1 MKIKYSWLQ
10 SYFKDKLPT
19 PKDLADILTM
29 HSLEVESVEKKES
42 DYIFDVAV
50 LPNRAFDY
58 IDHLGVI
65 RDISAILKIEA
76 NVPTPSYDRR
86 RTVSFKFSDIE
97 KILGVNIPEKEV
109 IDILTRLDMEIK
121 KEGETMAVKIPDF
134 RPDIELKEDVIEEI
148 AIIYGYEKIEP
159 KTPEGLLISP
169 KKNDN
174 FFYAGIVRRIL
185 TGLGFDEVYN
195 YSFAGKGEFE
205 LENPIAEGREF
216 LRANLLNGLSE
227 NVKNNSR
234 YFEDIKIFEIGKI
247 FPRGGEII
255 SLAGVINKGKFY
267 EIKGVV
273 DVILKSIGVSDFYYE
288 ESAEK
293 VAEIRIGNSSLGA
306 IDRDGFELNFE
317 ELVKLAN
324 ESAEYKPIS
333 KYPAVMR
340 DLALFVLP
348 GVKVMEVTDV
358 IENTAGEL
366 LADSDLFDI
375 YENADR
381 KSLAFRLIFQ
391 SHDKTLTDEEVNDVM
406 NKIFKALEANL
417 GWEVRK

>member
-1 MKIKYSWLQ
+1 
-10 SYFKDKLPT
+10 
-19 PKDLADILTM
+19 
-29 HSLEVESVEKKES
+29 
-42 DYIFDVAV
+42 
-50 LPNRAFDY
+50 
-58 IDHLGVI
+58 
-65 RDISAILKIEA
+65 
-76 NVPTPSYDRR
+76 
-86 RTVSFKFSDIE
+86 
-97 KILGVNIPEKEV
+97 
-109 IDILTRLDMEIK
+109 
-121 KEGETMAVKIPDF
+121 
-134 RPDIELKEDVIEEI
+134 
-148 AIIYGYEKIEP
+148 
-159 KTPEGLLISP
+159 
-169 KKNDN
+169 
-174 FFYAGIVRRIL
+174 
-185 TGLGFDEVYN
+185 
-195 YSFAGKGEFE
+195 
-205 LENPIAEGREF
+205 
-216 LRANLLNGLSE
+216 LLNGLSE